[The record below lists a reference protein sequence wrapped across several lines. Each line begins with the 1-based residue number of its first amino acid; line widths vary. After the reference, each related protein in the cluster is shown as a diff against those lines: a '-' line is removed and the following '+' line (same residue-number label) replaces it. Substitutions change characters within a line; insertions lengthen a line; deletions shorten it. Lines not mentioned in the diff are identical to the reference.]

1 MTLSA
6 RLISGKWLPAEEEDI
21 DVARE
26 RRRVYEGEAHSD
38 LLRICDLTK
47 VSSFGA
53 LYIFSGVFSILFL
66 LVLDLILFH
75 RLFVKS
81 VIVFNPHLTNWGLY
95 FFLFVISEVLFFLNC
110 SNILSLLS
118 VSLFP
123 TRLPRHGGY
132 VFSVCMSLFCL
143 KT

>member
-26 RRRVYEGEAHSD
+26 RRRVYEGEARSD

-47 VSSFGA
+47 VSGFGA
-53 LYIFSGVFSILFL
+53 LYIFSEVFSILFL

-81 VIVFNPHLTNWGLY
+81 VIVFKPHLTNWGLY
-95 FFLFVISEVLFFLNC
+95 FFFFL
-110 SNILSLLS
+110 
-118 VSLFP
+118 
-123 TRLPRHGGY
+123 
-132 VFSVCMSLFCL
+132 
-143 KT
+143 